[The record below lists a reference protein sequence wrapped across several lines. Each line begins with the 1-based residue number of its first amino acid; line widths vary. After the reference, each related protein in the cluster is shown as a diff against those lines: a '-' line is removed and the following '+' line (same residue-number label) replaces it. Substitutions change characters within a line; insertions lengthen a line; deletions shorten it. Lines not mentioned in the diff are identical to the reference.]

1 MTTDILK
8 RLGLMVLLIL
18 VQVMV
23 LNNIQLF
30 NMATP
35 LLLLLVPLYFD
46 SEQSRWS
53 ALLWCFCVGLIVDIF
68 SNTPGVNA
76 GAMTLLGLVQ
86 PMLIRL
92 FVTEQD
98 ECLRPSLKEMG
109 WMKFLTYSVMLIVVF
124 CLTFFTLE
132 AFSFFN
138 PVLWIMKIL
147 TSAVLTLI
155 MVVAIEKLRG

>member
-1 MTTDILK
+1 MTIDILK
-8 RLGLMVLLIL
+8 RLGFMVLLIL

-30 NMATP
+30 DMATP

-53 ALLWCFCVGLIVDIF
+53 ALLWCFCFGLIVDIF

-86 PMLIRL
+86 PKIIRL
-92 FVTEQD
+92 FVTEED
-98 ECLRPSLKEMG
+98 ECLHPSLKEMG
-109 WMKFLTYSVMLIVVF
+109 WWKFLTYAVMLIFVF
-124 CLTFFTLE
+124 SLAFFTLE

-138 PVLWIMKIL
+138 PLLWILKIL
-147 TSAVLTLI
+147 TSTAFTLI
-155 MVVAIEKLRG
+155 MIVAIEKLRA